1 MNDKTQ
7 LEKIAEI
14 FEQVGSEIMRHQKDG
29 LSYYEAAE
37 KTLDLCQPKWIDV
50 PDVSADIEWCR
61 VIIGGCEQELFYRCI
76 NNRWEFQTD
85 NGLWAKSGFVPNYY
99 FVMPKPPGESE

>member
-7 LEKIAEI
+7 LEQIAEI

-37 KTLDLCQPKWIDV
+37 KTLDICQPKWIDV
-50 PDVSADIEWCR
+50 NDRLPD
-61 VIIGGCEQELFYRCI
+61 
-76 NNRWEFQTD
+76 
-85 NGLWAKSGFVPNYY
+85 KSGYY
-99 FVMPKPPGESE
+99 LVVTTGFYKSDRAHIEKYSINENLHWYGLRDVTHWMPLPEPPEKSE